1 MEQQRLTRKCDSQ
14 EWYARFQAWAL
25 RCLRRSMTI
34 PLQNADMLRAVTLCL
49 ASEDLL
55 SHQDT
60 LEVSVTLER
69 QTYA

>member
-1 MEQQRLTRKCDSQ
+1 
-14 EWYARFQAWAL
+14 
-25 RCLRRSMTI
+25 MTI

-60 LEVSVTLER
+60 LEVSDTLEH